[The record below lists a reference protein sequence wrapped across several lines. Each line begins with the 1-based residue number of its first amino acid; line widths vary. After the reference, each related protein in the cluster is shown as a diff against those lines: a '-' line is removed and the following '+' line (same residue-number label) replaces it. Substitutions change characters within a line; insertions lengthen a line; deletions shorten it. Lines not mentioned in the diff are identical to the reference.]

1 MAAYEEQEYKKP
13 FSFQVWAKML
23 PFFKPY
29 KKYFVITIGLN
40 LLLAGIDVLVPLF
53 QSYTIDHFIV
63 PDTLEGISI
72 FAGVYIGL
80 IVMQTI
86 FVYVSVHAATTI
98 EMCVGKD
105 LKWAQFEH
113 LQTLSFSYYNTTP
126 VGYIHARVMSDT
138 LRIAGMTAWGLVD
151 MFWAFVYV
159 VSVFGIMLLLNW
171 KLALIIMMI
180 VPCIALLTVYFQN
193 KILHWNRKVRKINS
207 QITNAYNEGIT
218 GVRTSKSMVVEED
231 NQNNFFQ
238 ITKNMHEAAIHSA
251 RLNAVYIP
259 TILLFSSI
267 ACAIVLERGGHM
279 VQEELLQLGT
289 LSVFISYAVVIFEP
303 IQQLA
308 RLLADLISC
317 QANIERVTDLLEQ
330 KPNVCDSQEVEEK
343 YGDMFHP
350 KKENWEEIQ
359 GDITFEDVSFR
370 YPDGKEYVLEHFN
383 LHVPAGTNVAIVG
396 ETGAGKSTLVNLL
409 GRFFEPTKGRIL
421 IDGKDYR
428 LRSQLWLHSQIGY
441 VLQNPHLFSGTLYD
455 NIRYGRLDATDEE
468 VREAAKQVSAD
479 AVAEKLEKGYESDV
493 GESGGRLST
502 GEKQLISFARAILA
516 NPRIFVLDEATSS
529 IDTKTE
535 QLIQHATDHLLKGHT
550 SFVIAHRLSTIR
562 KADVIL
568 VVKDG
573 KIIEQGTHKELL
585 QAKGYYYELYSR
597 QFEEEAAMGIL
608 AGKENLY
615 SKTKEKEGRV

>member
-1 MAAYEEQEYKKP
+1 MAAYEEQEYNKP
-13 FSFQVWAKML
+13 FRFQVWAKML

-29 KKYFVITIGLN
+29 KKYFAITIGLN

-53 QSYTIDHFIV
+53 QSYAIDHFIA
-63 PDTLEGISI
+63 PDTLEGIGK
-72 FAGVYIGL
+72 FAGTYVAV
-80 IVMQTI
+80 IVLQTI
-86 FVYVSVHAATTI
+86 FVYVSVRAATII
-98 EMCVGKD
+98 EMNVGKD

-159 VSVFGIMLLLNW
+159 VSVFGIMFLLNW
-171 KLALIIMMI
+171 KLALIIMLI

-218 GVRTSKSMVVEED
+218 GVRTSKSMVIEED
-231 NQNNFFQ
+231 NQESFCE
-238 ITKNMHEAAIHSA
+238 ITKQMHRAALHSA
-251 RLNAVYIP
+251 KLNAVYIP
-259 TILLFSSI
+259 TILLFSSV
-267 ACAIVLERGGHM
+267 ASAIVLARGGYM
-279 VQEELLQLGT
+279 VQEELIQLGT

-330 KPNVCDSQEVEEK
+330 EPNVCDSPEVEEK

-350 KKENWEEIQ
+350 KKENWEEIK
-359 GDITFEDVSFR
+359 GDIVFEDVSFR

-409 GRFFEPTKGRIL
+409 GRFFEPTQGRIL

-468 VREAAKQVSAD
+468 IREAARQVSAD
-479 AVAEKLEKGYESDV
+479 TVAEKLEKGYESDV

-529 IDTKTE
+529 IDTQTE
-535 QLIQHATDHLLKGHT
+535 QLIQKATNHLLKGHT

-573 KIIEQGTHKELL
+573 KIIEQGSHRELL
-585 QAKGYYYELYSR
+585 DKKGYYYELYSK

-608 AGKENLY
+608 SGQK
-615 SKTKEKEGRV
+615 K

>member
-53 QSYTIDHFIV
+53 QSYAIDHFIV
-63 PDTLEGISI
+63 PDTLDGIPV

-80 IVMQTI
+80 IVLQTV

-138 LRIAGMTAWGLVD
+138 LKIAGMTAWGLVD

-231 NQNNFFQ
+231 NQNNFFK
-238 ITKNMHEAAIHSA
+238 ITKKMHQAAIHSA
-251 RLNAVYIP
+251 RLNAIYIP

-330 KPNVCDSQEVEEK
+330 EPNVCDSPEVEEK

-350 KKENWEEIQ
+350 KRENWEEIQ

-409 GRFFEPTKGRIL
+409 GRFFEPTRGRIL

-479 AVAEKLEKGYESDV
+479 VVAEKLEQGYESDV

-529 IDTKTE
+529 IDTQTE
-535 QLIQHATDHLLKGHT
+535 QLIQQATDHLLKGHT

-562 KADVIL
+562 RADVIL

-608 AGKENLY
+608 SGQEQ
-615 SKTKEKEGRV
+615 

>member
-1 MAAYEEQEYKKP
+1 MAAYEEQEYNKP
-13 FSFQVWAKML
+13 FSFQIWAKML

-29 KKYFVITIGLN
+29 KKYFAITIGLN
-40 LLLAGIDVLVPLF
+40 LLLAGVDVLVPLF
-53 QSYTIDHFIV
+53 QSYAIDHFIA
-63 PDTLEGISI
+63 PDTLEGIGK
-72 FAGVYIGL
+72 FAGTYVAV
-80 IVMQTI
+80 IVLQTI
-86 FVYVSVHAATTI
+86 FVYVSVRAATII
-98 EMCVGKD
+98 EMNVGKD

-159 VSVFGIMLLLNW
+159 VSVFGIMFLLNW
-171 KLALIIMMI
+171 KLALIIMLV

-218 GVRTSKSMVVEED
+218 GVRTSKSMVIEED
-231 NQNNFFQ
+231 NQESFCE
-238 ITKNMHEAAIHSA
+238 ITKQMHRAALHSA
-251 RLNAVYIP
+251 KLNAVYIP
-259 TILLFSSI
+259 TILLFSSV
-267 ACAIVLERGGHM
+267 ASAIVLARGGYM
-279 VQEELLQLGT
+279 IQEELIQLGT

-330 KPNVCDSQEVEEK
+330 EPNVCDSPEVEEK

-350 KKENWEEIQ
+350 KKENWEEIK
-359 GDITFEDVSFR
+359 GDIVFEDVSFR

-409 GRFFEPTKGRIL
+409 GRFFEPTQGRIL

-468 VREAAKQVSAD
+468 IREAARQVSAD
-479 AVAEKLEKGYESDV
+479 TVAEKLEKGYESDV

-529 IDTKTE
+529 IDTQTE
-535 QLIQHATDHLLKGHT
+535 QLIQKATEHLLKGHT

-573 KIIEQGTHKELL
+573 KIIEQGSHRELL
-585 QAKGYYYELYSR
+585 DKKGYYYELYSK

-608 AGKENLY
+608 SGQK
-615 SKTKEKEGRV
+615 K